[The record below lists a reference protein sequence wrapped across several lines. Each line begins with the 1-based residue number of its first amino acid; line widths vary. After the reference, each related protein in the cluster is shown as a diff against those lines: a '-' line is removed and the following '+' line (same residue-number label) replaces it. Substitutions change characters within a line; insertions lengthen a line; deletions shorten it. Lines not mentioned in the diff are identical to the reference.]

1 MILFSTLILLLI
13 YPYQVLASNMEN
25 NTARKLLNQAELF
38 ASITN
43 LNEQEKEVIKLQEML
58 ENYDVDI
65 SESYWTPEKNEA
77 LTRGYGQWHDLRKG

>member
-13 YPYQVLASNMEN
+13 YPSQVFASNMEI
-25 NTARKLLNQAELF
+25 NTARKLLNQAELV

-58 ENYDVDI
+58 ENYDADI
-65 SESYWTPEKNEA
+65 SKSYWIPEKKRSVDTWLWTVA
-77 LTRGYGQWHDLRKG
+77 